1 MQLFGIDIDL
11 STCLLYCILG
21 IIYAGL
27 LILVLKIKTIIK
39 AQLDVD
45 RQRRSIKPRKK
56 EDIIFQW
63 Y

>member
-1 MQLFGIDIDL
+1 MQLFGINIDL
-11 STCLLYCILG
+11 STCLLYCFFG

-56 EDIIFQW
+56 EDIIFRW

>member
-1 MQLFGIDIDL
+1 MQLFSDINL
-11 STCLLYCILG
+11 STCLLYCFLA
-21 IIYAGL
+21 IIYAGV

-39 AQLDVD
+39 AQLDID